1 MQRLRTILC
10 AAALLLAALSAPAV
24 QAGDACEDVALS
36 PDAVAAAADNALR
49 VAAALDAAD
58 APVAI
63 VSRVGTDL
71 SKHGLFYSHAGFAL
85 RDHPD
90 GRWTVVHL
98 LNDCGSDRSA
108 LHAQGLVNFY
118 ADDLVRPDTRITWL
132 RRDLADALAAHL
144 LALQQRSTPRLH
156 TPRYSVIARP
166 GSREYQNSTA
176 WILETLALAEGR
188 ARGIAVRDRASAWSL
203 AELQGFT
210 PDTVHIAYRKR
221 IVGGLFA
228 ANVAFTDHQIGT
240 RLSGDYPVVTVRAI
254 LRWLARNGAIAQ
266 EREWREGRE
275 STAPEASMASIDPN
289 AHMQWWAEKESNLP
303 SSDST

>member
-1 MQRLRTILC
+1 MRRLHARLRAI
-10 AAALLLAALSAPAV
+10 ALSLAICLAPAA
-24 QAGDACEDVALS
+24 QAGDACEDITL
-36 PDAVAAAADNALR
+36 PPQAVAAAADNALR
-49 VAAALDAAD
+49 VAAALDAED

-90 GRWTVVHL
+90 GRWTVIHL

-132 RRDLADALAAHL
+132 RKDLADTLAAHL
-144 LALQQRSTPRLH
+144 LALQDRSTPRLH
-156 TPRYSVIARP
+156 TPRYSTIARP
-166 GSREYQNSTA
+166 GSSDYQNSTA
-176 WILETLALAEGR
+176 WVLETLALAEGR
-188 ARGIAVRDRASAWSL
+188 ARGLTVRDRGAAFTL
-203 AELQGFT
+203 AQLQGFK

-228 ANVAFTDHQIGT
+228 ANVAFTDHPIGT

-275 STAPEASMASIDPN
+275 STTPEASMASIDPN

-303 SSDST
+303 SSEST